1 MGEAPLVRYSQ
12 DTALTNISAE
22 KHTGPVGSILSLLLS
37 MSSVLAANGLL
48 YTVVA
53 LRVTANDAPLSY
65 SGLVLAAFATGM
77 MLGALKGSWFIERV
91 GHIRSY
97 AAFCALSTIFTLLLG
112 VFESKEMWFVLRAA
126 SGFCLG
132 GSFLVIESWLTE
144 QTPDKRRGVIFATYI
159 TVCQLALAGGQ
170 ALLQFVDLSTI
181 QPFVLAGALYSL
193 GLVPIA
199 LTLTPQPAP
208 PEQRRRSLLRIIRLA
223 PVAVLGALISGITLG
238 SLLGLGPVYAKT
250 TGISEDQISILM
262 GACIAGGIAL
272 QWPIGRLSDRIDRR
286 IVIELV
292 ALVTLIASLFM
303 LNTNAESMHIATL
316 TWAVFGAFA
325 FVIYPLSLAHGQDL
339 AHPENVVATSGTI
352 VFCYGVG
359 AAIGPAAGALVMDL
373 LGPNAFPI
381 WLGSSN
387 ALLVIVSI
395 IRMLVRRR
403 LPIDAPVEFAP
414 VALPQ
419 VAPSSDMDPRG
430 D

>member
-1 MGEAPLVRYSQ
+1 M
-12 DTALTNISAE
+12 TNISVE

-37 MSSVLAANGLL
+37 MSFVIAANGLL
-48 YTVVA
+48 YTVIA
-53 LRVTANDAPLSY
+53 LRVTANDASLSY
-65 SGLVLAAFATGM
+65 SGLVIAAFAAGL

-112 VFESKEMWFVLRAA
+112 VFESKEIWFLLRAA

-132 GSFLVIESWLTE
+132 GSFLVIESWLSE
-144 QTPDKRRGVIFATYI
+144 QTPDKRRGAIFAIYI

-170 ALLQFVDLSTI
+170 ALLHFVDLSTN
-181 QPFVLAGALYSL
+181 QPFVLAGALYAL

-238 SLLGLGPVYAKT
+238 SLLGLGPAYAAS
-250 TGISEDQISILM
+250 TGLSEDQISTLM
-262 GACIAGGIAL
+262 AACIAGGIAL

-292 ALVTLIASLFM
+292 ALATLFASLFM
-303 LNTNAESMHIATL
+303 LNTNAESMYIATL

-339 AHPENVVATSGTI
+339 ARPEDVVTTSGTI

-359 AAIGPAAGALVMDL
+359 AAIGPAAGALVMEL
-373 LGPNAFPI
+373 AGPNAFPI
-381 WLGSSN
+381 WLGTSN
-387 ALLVIVSI
+387 GVLVIISI
-395 IRMLVRRR
+395 IRLMVRRR
-403 LPIDAPVEFAP
+403 LPINQAVEFSP

-419 VAPSSDMDPRG
+419 VAPASDMDPRG

>member
-1 MGEAPLVRYSQ
+1 MI
-12 DTALTNISAE
+12 DISIA

-37 MSSVLAANGLL
+37 MSSVIAANGLL

-53 LRVTANDAPLSY
+53 LRVTANDAPLSS
-65 SGLVLAAFATGM
+65 SGLVIAAFAAGL

-112 VFESKEMWFVLRAA
+112 VYDAKVLWFLLRAG

-132 GSFLVIESWLTE
+132 GSFLVIESWLSE
-144 QTPDKRRGVIFATYI
+144 QTPTERRGAIFALYI

-170 ALLQFVDLSTI
+170 AILHFVDLSTTE
-181 QPFVLAGALYSL
+181 PFVFAGALYAL

-208 PEQRRRSLLRIIRLA
+208 PQQRRRSLLRIIRLA

-238 SLLGLGPVYAKT
+238 SILGLGPAFAET
-250 TGISEDQISILM
+250 TGLSEDQISILM
-262 GACIAGGIAL
+262 AACIAGGIAL

-286 IVIELV
+286 LVIEFV
-292 ALVTLIASLFM
+292 ALATLFASLFM
-303 LNTNAESMHIATL
+303 LSTSSESMYIGTL

-339 AHPENVVATSGTI
+339 ARPEDVVTTSGTI

-359 AAIGPAAGALVMDL
+359 AAIGPAAGGMLMELAGAD
-373 LGPNAFPI
+373 AFPI
-381 WLGSSN
+381 WLAASN
-387 ALLVIVSI
+387 GLLVTVGI

-403 LPIDAPVEFAP
+403 LPIEEAVEFAP

-419 VAPSSDMDPRG
+419 VAPASDMDPRG

>member
-1 MGEAPLVRYSQ
+1 M
-12 DTALTNISAE
+12 TNLSIE

-53 LRVTANDAPLSY
+53 LRVTANDASLSH
-65 SGLVLAAFATGM
+65 SGLVIAAFAIGLM
-77 MLGALKGSWFIERV
+77 AGALKGSWFIQRV

-112 VFESKEMWFVLRAA
+112 VFEANAMWFALRAA

-132 GSFLVIESWLTE
+132 GSFLVIESWLSE
-144 QTPDKRRGVIFATYI
+144 QTPNQRRGVIFATYI

-170 ALLQFVDLSTI
+170 ALLHFVDLSTN
-181 QPFVLAGALYSL
+181 QPFVLAGALYAL
-193 GLVPIA
+193 GLVPVA

-208 PEQRRRSLLRIIRLA
+208 PEQKRRSLLRIIRLA

-238 SLLGLGPVYAKT
+238 SLLGLGPAYAET
-250 TGISEDQISILM
+250 AGLSEDQISIVM

-272 QWPIGRLSDRIDRR
+272 QWPIGLLSDRIDRR

-292 ALVTLIASLFM
+292 ALATLFASLFM
-303 LNTNAESMHIATL
+303 LNTDSASMYIGTL
-316 TWAVFGAFA
+316 TWALFGAFA

-339 AHPENVVATSGTI
+339 ARPEDVVTTSGTI

-359 AAIGPAAGALVMDL
+359 AAIGPAAGAVMMDL
-373 LGPNAFPI
+373 AGADAFPI
-381 WLGSSN
+381 WLGASN
-387 ALLVIVSI
+387 GLLVIIGI
-395 IRMLVRRR
+395 IRILVRRR
-403 LPIDAPVEFAP
+403 LPIQEAVDFAP

-419 VAPSSDMDPRG
+419 VAPASDMDPRG